1 MKTIGKQLRY
11 VKKTQISDFDKDN
24 IEPICWLNIFAD
36 NQNNILSNFSGSVNT
51 DGGDILINLNIDDT
65 VYETAVNEVSQD
77 EELIEDNGVITL
89 KEIIAHLS

>member
-36 NQNNILSNFSGSVNT
+36 NQNNIFGYKEY
-51 DGGDILINLNIDDT
+51 DYRINKPLRSDSWKLGHKYHLKFVPKD
-65 VYETAVNEVSQD
+65 YERHCNSKVQIIQRV
-77 EELIEDNGVITL
+77 
-89 KEIIAHLS
+89 KEF